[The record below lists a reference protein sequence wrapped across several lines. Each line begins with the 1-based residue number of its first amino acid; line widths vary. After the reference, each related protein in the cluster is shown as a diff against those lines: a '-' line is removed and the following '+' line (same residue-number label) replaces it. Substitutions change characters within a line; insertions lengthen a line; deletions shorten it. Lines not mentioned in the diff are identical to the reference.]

1 MVRKTIILGSGCAG
15 STAAI
20 YAARADLE
28 PLVLE
33 GHEPGGQ
40 LSLTTLVENYPGFPE
55 GITGPELVENMKK
68 QAQRFGAE
76 YRMER
81 ARRVEVDQRPFVVE
95 TDENQYTTQS
105 IIVASG
111 ASARMLGLEGERR
124 LLGYGVSTCA
134 TCDGYFF
141 RNQRVVVVGGGDTAM
156 EDSLYL
162 TKHASHVT
170 IIHRREEL
178 RASKIMAERA
188 KENPKI
194 SFLWD
199 TVVVDILDPEK
210 KQVEAV
216 RLKNVKTGEE
226 SLLKT
231 DGVFVAIGHKPNT
244 DIFEGILDRDENGYL
259 KVSEGA
265 RTNVEGIFAAGDVHD
280 HVYRQAVTAA
290 GAGCRAAIECERYVG
305 ALEAQVR

>member
-20 YAARADLE
+20 YAARADLQ

-55 GITGPELVENMKK
+55 GILGPELVENMKK

-81 ARRVEVDQRPFVVE
+81 ARRIDVDTRPFVLE
-95 TDENQYTTQS
+95 TDENRYETHS
-105 IIVASG
+105 LIVASG
-111 ASARMLGLEGERR
+111 ASARMLGIEGERK

-141 RNQRVVVVGGGDTAM
+141 RDQRVVVVGGGDTAM

-170 IIHRREEL
+170 VIHRRDEL
-178 RASKIMAERA
+178 RASKIMEDRA
-188 KENPKI
+188 RANPKI

-199 TVVVDILDPEK
+199 TVVTEILDPEK

-226 SLLKT
+226 SALET

-244 DIFEGILDRDENGYL
+244 DIFEGILDRDDNGYL
-259 KVSEGA
+259 DVGKGG
-265 RTNVEGIFAAGDVHD
+265 RTKIEGIFAAGDVHD

-290 GAGCRAAIECERYVG
+290 GAGCRAAIECERYLG
-305 ALEAQVR
+305 ELESRVD